1 MAPAEQDEPRFPV
14 LRVLAPD
21 GLADDVAYALIELGS
36 KGVEQRDD
44 STIERG
50 PGEGQVLLEASF
62 GSDVEAQTASR
73 GLADA
78 WPQVVMIELGAI
90 VGDAWREKY
99 KEYFAPFPL
108 SHGLTVVPPWVKYEA
123 TEDEQ
128 LLIMDPGRAFGT
140 GLHAT
145 TSLVAD
151 QLVKHAAALGGQR
164 VLDVGTGSGILALV
178 AIRLG
183 ADGVDGF
190 DIDPE
195 AVSAA
200 RENAER
206 NDLAERVRFWCGE
219 LDGVD
224 KSYPVVVANIRTEVL
239 LAQREA
245 LTVVVGSGGVLVLS
259 GILASEEDAVRCV
272 YCGDFDH
279 VETTRRAAATGDR
292 QEDAWVAL
300 VLRKRV

>member
-1 MAPAEQDEPRFPV
+1 MAPTEQEEPRFPV
-14 LRVLAPD
+14 LRVIAPE

-36 KGVEQRDD
+36 QGVEQRDE

-50 PGEGQVLLEASF
+50 PGEGRVLLEASF
-62 GSDVEAQTASR
+62 GSDADAQTASR
-73 GLADA
+73 GLTEV
-78 WPQVVMIELGAI
+78 WPQVVSIELGAVI
-90 VGDAWREKY
+90 GDDWREKY
-99 KEYFAPFPL
+99 KQYFAPFL
-108 SHGLTVVPPWVKYEA
+108 LTRGLTVVPPWVEYEA
-123 TEDEQ
+123 TEGEQ
-128 LLIMDPGRAFGT
+128 ILIMDPGRAFGT

-151 QLVKHAAALGGQR
+151 QLVNHAAALGGQR

-183 ADGVDGF
+183 ADSVDGF

-206 NDLAERVRFWCGE
+206 NDMTERAHFWCGQ

-224 KSYPVVVANIRTEVL
+224 KPYPVVVANIRTEVL
-239 LAQREA
+239 LVQREA

-259 GILASEEDAVRCV
+259 GILASEEDAVLGAYR
-272 YCGDFDH
+272 GDFEH
-279 VETTRRAAATGDR
+279 VETTRRAAAAGDR
-292 QEDAWVAL
+292 QEDAWVAIA
-300 VLRKRV
+300 LRKRA